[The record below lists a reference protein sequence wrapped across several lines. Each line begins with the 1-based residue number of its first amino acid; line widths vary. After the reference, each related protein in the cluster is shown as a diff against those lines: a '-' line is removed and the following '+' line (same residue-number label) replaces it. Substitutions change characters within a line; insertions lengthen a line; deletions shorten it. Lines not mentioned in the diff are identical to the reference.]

1 MLIFDLNLLMHL
13 FISCMYCI
21 FIDLLTYECIQHVL
35 QYVIYSMYIY
45 FLSIYVLLTWLSIF
59 LSAYLLIYLC
69 VCVHLH
75 PNSRIKRNQE
85 ASPKLLNHLNLLEV
99 AWVFFLGDTLAKQ
112 SSFLIA

>member
-1 MLIFDLNLLMHL
+1 
-13 FISCMYCI
+13 MYCI

-45 FLSIYVLLTWLSIF
+45 FFIYICVAHLIIYFSICLFVDLF
-59 LSAYLLIYLC
+59 MC